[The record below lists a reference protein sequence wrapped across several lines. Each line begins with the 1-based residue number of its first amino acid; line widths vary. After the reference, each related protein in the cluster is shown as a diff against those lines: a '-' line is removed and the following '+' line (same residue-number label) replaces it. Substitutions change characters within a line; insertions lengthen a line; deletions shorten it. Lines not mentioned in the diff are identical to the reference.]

1 MLAQV
6 GSSFARACL
15 GAGILKTNR
24 RGGRLLLFEPTESS
38 SLSSSNHET
47 VPIMQ
52 SHEIVEF
59 TGWVATNAD
68 LLLRSSMGL
77 SMDAIAGY
85 WQASRYRFES
95 WSRNLRRHSQQLCT
109 TPARDI
115 APLWHELSPTLD
127 EILSAELLTRVMG
140 AIGAVY
146 EDWTGDAGPA
156 TLTRNTWLH
165 HLDIRR
171 RTLNLL
177 LFGHGLGL
185 PELVAWNERRRR
197 HEAWTDRLLC
207 CLPAERCVREFAFCQ
222 KRLGEKA
229 IWTPVEPHQRATRNL
244 ILVGLRAAYRP
255 LSLSAAPNPELNGQV
270 VAAILTCFSPG
281 LFDMTGLPK
290 SMLAPHDASTTC

>member
-1 MLAQV
+1 M
-6 GSSFARACL
+6 S
-15 GAGILKTNR
+15 
-24 RGGRLLLFEPTESS
+24 EPTESS
-38 SLSSSNHET
+38 SLPSSIQQT
-47 VPIMQ
+47 VRTMQ
-52 SHEIVEF
+52 SHEMVEF

-77 SMDAIAGY
+77 SMDAMAGY
-85 WQASRYRFES
+85 WQASRYRFDC
-95 WSRNLRRHSQQLCT
+95 WSRTLRRHSQQLCT

-115 APLWHELSPTLD
+115 GPLWHELSPTLD

-146 EDWTGDAGPA
+146 KDWTGDIGPA

-171 RTLNLL
+171 RTLTLL
-177 LFGHGLGL
+177 LFGHGLEL

-207 CLPAERCVREFAFCQ
+207 CLPAEHSVREFAFCQ

-229 IWTPVEPHQRATRNL
+229 IWNPVEPDQHVTRNL
-244 ILVGLRAAYRP
+244 ILLGLRSAYRP
-255 LSLSAAPNPELNGQV
+255 SSFSEAPNAELNGQV
-270 VAAILTCFSPG
+270 VAAILMCFSPR
-281 LFDMTGLPK
+281 LFDRSGLPK
-290 SMLAPHDASTTC
+290 SMLAHQLAPRDASTTCSLLSPPSRGCQPPSHG